1 MKNLKS
7 KKLKAETG
15 QPDHRMMMSPL
26 GNSHSRNVI
35 ATGVQRGPASARE
48 VLGRKPGMDVITGG
62 TGGLIQR

>member
-1 MKNLKS
+1 
-7 KKLKAETG
+7 
-15 QPDHRMMMSPL
+15 MMMSPL